1 MNPSSPVEYRIKSAM
16 ARSDGADW
24 LADEYAKVA
33 NAIEHENR
41 QMATRRVWTTAVAI
55 AVSAIVLWRWW

>member
-1 MNPSSPVEYRIKSAM
+1 MNPSSPVEYRIKSAV

-24 LADEYAKVA
+24 IADEYAKVA

-41 QMATRRVWTTAVAI
+41 QMAIQRALTTAVAI
-55 AVSAIVLWRWW
+55 AVATIVLWRWW